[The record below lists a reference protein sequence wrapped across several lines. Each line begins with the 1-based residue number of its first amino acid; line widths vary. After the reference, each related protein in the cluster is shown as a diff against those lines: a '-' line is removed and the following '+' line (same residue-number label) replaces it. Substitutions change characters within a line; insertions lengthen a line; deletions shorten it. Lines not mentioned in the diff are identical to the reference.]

1 MPMPE
6 AVALNQR
13 HAGAWF
19 LLAAYVKPPTI
30 NPTANACIVSVS
42 SIFLNEVCSES

>member
-1 MPMPE
+1 MPE
-6 AVALNQR
+6 AVPLNQR
-13 HAGAWF
+13 HAGGDP
-19 LLAAYVKPPTI
+19 AYANPALN